1 MCLLRFK
8 IVMSLC
14 VSLLALSVQLCSAAY
29 YADNGVDQTII
40 YRTLPKSER
49 REMQQEI
56 LNLLG
61 LDHRPKPK
69 IHERR
74 FSAPRYLLDLYNS
87 FKDEDNGDIHL
98 DAAKAHNEFITN
110 NQSLRMI
117 NDSDVIISFLNHAHH
132 HSLHLR
138 HDNEKRFWFDV
149 SEVSP
154 AEKIL
159 KAELNI
165 YREAAV
171 SSLPEDHT
179 CTLEISVLRHGVKI
193 EDVILQHVDNLT
205 IDAKTHGWLTFN
217 VTQPFL
223 TWVAFPNENMG
234 LFLQTHCK
242 ASGHNMH
249 PHELHPHDLGLVG
262 SGGRSDLQ
270 PFMVA
275 FLRDGGPSRR
285 RHRVTRATR
294 KRHSADVSYSG
305 RHEKNPYF
313 DTRPVGR
320 RNSCQKRNLFVS
332 FKDLGWQD
340 WIIAP
345 DGYTAFYCDGEC
357 SFPLNMNAT
366 NHAIV
371 QTLVHL
377 VDPAQAP
384 KPCCAPT
391 RLSAI
396 MVLYFDDNS
405 NVILKRYKNMVVKA
419 CGCH

>member
-1 MCLLRFK
+1 
-8 IVMSLC
+8 
-14 VSLLALSVQLCSAAY
+14 
-29 YADNGVDQTII
+29 
-40 YRTLPKSER
+40 
-49 REMQQEI
+49 MQQEI

-69 IHERR
+69 IHERK

-117 NDSDVIISFLNHAHH
+117 NDSDVIMSFLNHG
-132 HSLHLR
+132 HS
-138 HDNEKRFWFDV
+138 
-149 SEVSP
+149 
-154 AEKIL
+154 
-159 KAELNI
+159 
-165 YREAAV
+165 
-171 SSLPEDHT
+171 
-179 CTLEISVLRHGVKI
+179 
-193 EDVILQHVDNLT
+193 
-205 IDAKTHGWLTFN
+205 
-217 VTQPFL
+217 
-223 TWVAFPNENMG
+223 
-234 LFLQTHCK
+234 
-242 ASGHNMH
+242 MH

-285 RHRVTRATR
+285 RHRVPRATR
-294 KRHSADVSYSG
+294 KRHSADVGYSG

-313 DTRPVGR
+313 
-320 RNSCQKRNLFVS
+320 
-332 FKDLGWQD
+332 
-340 WIIAP
+340 AP